1 MEISKNVLLQVLD
14 VLFEQEII
22 PRTYQFTRAE
32 RMSFHGENKI
42 RFHFTEWSYPA
53 VWGEPATCILPD
65 ELSQL
70 VEMP

>member
-1 MEISKNVLLQVLD
+1 MEIKKAVLLQVLD
-14 VLFEQEII
+14 SLFEHEII

-32 RMSFHGENKI
+32 CVNFNGENKI

-70 VEMP
+70 VEMQ